1 MGVVINDIMMYGF
14 RGNIKEVEDF
24 VDRNKSFIQAL
35 EVVSVDFKGIIP
47 TDEYFK
53 EALEDG
59 VYVTSIDLYNDN
71 SKKIAVNEHCFGIF
85 TDGMND
91 EDMQSFAGFVIKI
104 DKHCNNLFQE
114 SENLFKELFPNETAS
129 LFTTEFAH

>member
-1 MGVVINDIMMYGF
+1 MVNDIMMYGF

-24 VDRNKSFIQAL
+24 VDRNKSFIESL
-35 EVVSVDFKGIIP
+35 EVVFVDTNGIIP

-53 EALEDG
+53 EALDDDG
-59 VYVTSIDLYNDN
+59 YRTSINLYNDN
-71 SKKIAVNEHCFGIF
+71 SKKIAVSEHCFAIF

-91 EDMQSFAGFVIKI
+91 DDMQSFAGFIIKI
-104 DKHCNNLFQE
+104 DNYCNNLFQE